1 MINLRNEL
9 GTALTSNATKILLL
23 GSGELGKEIAIE
35 AQRLCVEVVAVDRY
49 ANAPA
54 MHIAHKS
61 YVGDIKDK
69 GFLWSVVEREKPDAI
84 IPEIEAINLD
94 ALFEFEEAGY
104 FVVPNAK
111 ATWIAMHRERLR
123 ETLARKAKVPT
134 SKYVYASTLDELYDA
149 CEKIGYPC
157 HTKAIMSSS
166 GKGSHFVKGPEDIP
180 KAWEEAKK
188 KARGSAEKIIVEEHI
203 DFDIEITELAVRH
216 FDENGKIVTT
226 FPGPVGHYQIKGDYH
241 ASWQPAEISEKAEGK
256 VYKVAKKI
264 TDVLGGLGIF
274 GVEMFVKGDEVYA
287 NEVSPRPHDTGMVTL
302 ASHATGFSEFGLHL
316 RAVLGLPIPA
326 IEEQGIRKLP
336 MLTPAATHVILA
348 NQEGY
353 APKFRNLFKALSISN
368 TTIRLFGKPNAY
380 KGRRLG
386 VALAWDKDVNVAK
399 EKAEKVA
406 HAIELKTFGNEW
418 QDQEFTREKHLLR

>member
-1 MINLRNEL
+1 MVDPRNEL

-35 AQRLCVEVVAVDRY
+35 AQRLGVEVVAVDRY

-54 MHIAHKS
+54 MQVAHRS
-61 YVGDIKDK
+61 YVGDMKDK
-69 GFLWSVVEREKPDAI
+69 GFLWSIVAREKPDAI

-94 ALFEFEEAGY
+94 ALFEFEKDGY

-123 ETLARKAKVPT
+123 ETLVKEAKVPT
-134 SKYVYASTLDELYDA
+134 SKYMYASTLDELYEA

-166 GKGSHFVKGPEDIP
+166 GKGSYFVKGPEDIP

-226 FPGPVGHYQIKGDYH
+226 FPKPVGHYQIKGDYH
-241 ASWQPAEISEKAEGK
+241 ASWQPAEISEKAERK
-256 VYKVAKKI
+256 VYKIAKKI

-287 NEVSPRPHDTGMVTL
+287 NEVSPRPHDT
-302 ASHATGFSEFGLHL
+302 AWL
-316 RAVLGLPIPA
+316 RLLLM
-326 IEEQGIRKLP
+326 Q
-336 MLTPAATHVILA
+336 
-348 NQEGY
+348 QD
-353 APKFRNLFKALSISN
+353 FRNLDCI
-368 TTIRLFGKPNAY
+368 
-380 KGRRLG
+380 
-386 VALAWDKDVNVAK
+386 
-399 EKAEKVA
+399 
-406 HAIELKTFGNEW
+406 
-418 QDQEFTREKHLLR
+418 